1 VIGTSSSRV
10 GINALIGLAGFA
22 IGFLAYLASPS
33 LTAALREIIPA
44 VMLDKAVAFAMVSG
58 ALGSLI
64 SVSLVSVWAKRA

>member
-1 VIGTSSSRV
+1 MIGTSSSRV
-10 GINALIGLAGFA
+10 GITALIGLAGFA

-33 LTAALREIIPA
+33 LTSALREIIPA